1 MLKQVLLFQVR
12 SQFKSVLA
20 ELPIQQLERQQQVA
34 MVEQLHLLQRLVPRF
49 QQRAAAV
56 VHQLH
61 HLLAQEPQVQ
71 LVLMVEADL
80 HGQTHIQTAQMVL
93 EDIRAETRGQMAAL
107 QILKQVAVVVVQVL
121 REPMQLVVQVVQV
134 VSVFQIHIRAP
145 RFFMVAVAVAE
156 KELQAEHLVQAAMV
170 VVVQAEK

>member
-1 MLKQVLLFQVR
+1 
-12 SQFKSVLA
+12 
-20 ELPIQQLERQQQVA
+20 
-34 MVEQLHLLQRLVPRF
+34 
-49 QQRAAAV
+49 
-56 VHQLH
+56 
-61 HLLAQEPQVQ
+61 
-71 LVLMVEADL
+71 MVEADL

-107 QILKQVAVVVVQVL
+107 QILKQVAAVVVQVL